1 MHKKRVSCLYRT
13 ATTKHPCC
21 IPTLGD
27 SMGAGR
33 IRLTQLQKY
42 NFFLNYKVFFYFFET
57 LLLYYSTIALCI
69 NFVFSGLRLSE
80 GVDVFLYFSESI
92 FVC

>member
-1 MHKKRVSCLYRT
+1 MLTYMHKKRVSYLYRT

-42 NFFLNYKVFFYFFET
+42 DFFLNYKTFF
-57 LLLYYSTIALCI
+57 
-69 NFVFSGLRLSE
+69 
-80 GVDVFLYFSESI
+80 
-92 FVC
+92 